1 MAPYTPGD
9 NGGGVD
15 VKVGYSVDDGR
26 GAADLDQRLPL
37 LQYADLQ
44 DKIVLLRVD
53 HNVVKKGKIL
63 DQYRI
68 DVTLA
73 TMYNIVER
81 GGRPIIMT
89 HIGRPFDKKNKTIT
103 IKSDDAVDAVVGY
116 LQRKLRIKFV
126 VPQFHAHGSE
136 GIHDI
141 DTSINWLIHDLRS
154 RKIGG
159 IYLPN
164 TRWFAGEEDKGET
177 MERFVVQLA
186 GLADVYVNDA
196 FGSWQ
201 SHASTYHITK
211 YLPSYLG
218 LCMQDELVNVKEV
231 LNPTKPFLAIVAGSK
246 YDTKIGP
253 LTAMYARVD
262 KIILGGVMY
271 NTYLCAKYGVKIAG
285 VEDSDIEL
293 AKELVEK
300 DKNEGKVLELP
311 NVVETDTLEGRIEGK
326 YRTIYTKVELSFV
339 PICLVQGCFFAGGS
353 HSGSFTFL
361 ESLSYLVY
369 GVSQDFKAG
378 NEYKYVVDVD
388 PTSFE
393 DPGVKEVLQGAK
405 TIFVNAVMG
414 LMPHFKDG
422 TSKMDEVIDSNK
434 TARKFFG
441 GGDTL
446 QEFKSLHPG
455 LYHAALDSAKYY
467 LFTGGGTVLKV
478 LEEGDPMK
486 LENVKALMKNAET
499 FGYKPIIG
507 NGKNGRVLPT
517 PR

>member
-9 NGGGVD
+9 NGGHVD
-15 VKVGYSVDDGR
+15 MKVGYSVDDGR
-26 GAADLDQRLPL
+26 DATELDERLPL

-44 DKIVLLRVD
+44 DKVVLLRVD

-63 DQYRI
+63 DQYRV

-89 HIGRPFDKKNKTIT
+89 HIGRPFDKKTKTISM
-103 IKSDDAVDAVVGY
+103 KNDESVDSVVAY
-116 LQRKLRIKFV
+116 LQRKLRIKFA

-136 GIHDI
+136 GIDDI

-164 TRWFAGEEDKGET
+164 TRWFAGEEDKGEK

-218 LCMQDELVNVKEV
+218 LCMQDELMHVKEV
-231 LNPTKPFLAIVAGSK
+231 LNPKKPFVAIVAGSK

-253 LTAMYARVD
+253 LTAMYERVD

-300 DKNEGKVLELP
+300 DKNDKKVLELP
-311 NVVETDTLEGRIEGK
+311 HIVETDTLEGRIEGK
-326 YRTIYTKVELSFV
+326 YRTIYTK
-339 PICLVQGCFFAGGS
+339 
-353 HSGSFTFL
+353 
-361 ESLSYLVY
+361 
-369 GVSQDFKAG
+369 DFKAG
-378 NEYKYVVDVD
+378 DSYKYVVDVD
-388 PTSFE
+388 PSSFE
-393 DPGVKEVLQGAK
+393 VPEVLESLQGAK

-414 LMPHFKDG
+414 LMPHFKHG

-434 TARKFFG
+434 TAQKFFG

-478 LEEGDPMK
+478 LEEGDPFK
-486 LENVKALMKNAET
+486 LENVKALMQNAET
-499 FGYKPIIG
+499 FGYKPT
-507 NGKNGRVLPT
+507 NEKW
-517 PR
+517 

>member
-1 MAPYTPGD
+1 M
-9 NGGGVD
+9 
-15 VKVGYSVDDGR
+15 KVGYSIDDGR
-26 GAADLDQRLPL
+26 DIADLDGRLPL
-37 LQYADLQ
+37 LQYADLH
-44 DKIVLLRVD
+44 DKVVLLRVD

-73 TMYNIVER
+73 TMYNIIER

-89 HIGRPFDKKNKTIT
+89 HIGRPFDKKVKAIT
-103 IKSDDAVDAVVGY
+103 IKDGDSVDAVVAY
-116 LQRKLRIKFV
+116 LQRKLRIKFA
-126 VPQFHAHGSE
+126 VPQFQAHGKE
-136 GIHDI
+136 GITDI
-141 DTSINWLIHDLRS
+141 DTSINWLIHDLRT

-164 TRWFAGEEDKGET
+164 TRWFAGEEDKGEK

-201 SHASTYHITK
+201 SHASTYHITR
-211 YLPSYLG
+211 YLPSYMG
-218 LCMQDELVNVKEV
+218 LCMQDELVHVKEV
-231 LNPTKPFLAIVAGSK
+231 LNPKKPFLAIVAGSK

-271 NTYLCAKYGVKIAG
+271 NTYLCAKYGIKIAG
-285 VEDSDIEL
+285 VEESDIEL
-293 AKELVEK
+293 AKELVKKDEK
-300 DKNEGKVLELP
+300 ENKVLELSV
-311 NVVETDTLEGRIEGK
+311 VVESDTLEGRIEGK
-326 YRTIYTKVELSFV
+326 YRSIYTK
-339 PICLVQGCFFAGGS
+339 
-353 HSGSFTFL
+353 
-361 ESLSYLVY
+361 
-369 GVSQDFKAG
+369 DFKVG
-378 NEYKYVVDVD
+378 DEYKFVVDVD
-388 PTSFE
+388 PSSFE
-393 DPGVKEVLQGAK
+393 DPPVVEALATAQ

-414 LMPHFKDG
+414 LMPYFKHG

-434 TARKFFG
+434 TAQKFFG

-478 LEEGDPMK
+478 LEEGDPLG
-486 LENVKALMKNAET
+486 LENIKALMQNARE
-499 FGYKPIIG
+499 FNYKPTNSNDSG
-507 NGKNGRVLPT
+507 YHTQCYLGK
-517 PR
+517 

>member
-9 NGGGVD
+9 NGGNMEMR
-15 VKVGYSVDDGR
+15 VGYSVDDGR
-26 GAADLDQRLPL
+26 GATELDERLPL
-37 LQYADLQ
+37 LQYADLR

-89 HIGRPFDKKNKTIT
+89 HIGRPFDKKSKTIT

-126 VPQFHAHGSE
+126 VPQFHSHGSE

-164 TRWFAGEEDKGET
+164 TRWFAGEEDKGEK

-218 LCMQDELVNVKEV
+218 LCMQDELINVKEV

-300 DKNEGKVLELP
+300 DKDEKKVLELP
-311 NVVETDTLEGRIEGK
+311 NIVESDTLEGRFEGK
-326 YRTIYTKVELSFV
+326 YRTIYTK
-339 PICLVQGCFFAGGS
+339 
-353 HSGSFTFL
+353 
-361 ESLSYLVY
+361 
-369 GVSQDFKAG
+369 DFKAG
-378 NEYKYVVDVD
+378 NEYKYVVDVE

-393 DPGVKEVLQGAK
+393 EPSVKEVLQSAQ

-422 TSKMDEVIDSNK
+422 TSKMDEVIDANK

-478 LEEGDPMK
+478 LEEGDPFK

-499 FGYKPIIG
+499 FGYKPIIEG
-507 NGKNGRVLPT
+507 EHS
-517 PR
+517 